1 MKTKSKKKSP
11 KEKKSN
17 RKTITKLLVHIA
29 KEPREDIKENLI
41 KLLNIEK
48 KKK

>member
-11 KEKKSN
+11 KVKKCN
-17 RKTITKLLVHIA
+17 RKMITKLLEQIA

-41 KLLNIEK
+41 KLLKIEK